1 LINIKNL
8 SFGYPNGKKIFNN
21 LYFSL
26 QKGEKVGL
34 IGPNGTGK
42 TTLFHLIMGLLKPS
56 SGEIEIF
63 GKVRKEEKDFV
74 EVRQRIG
81 LLFQDSDDQLF
92 SPTVEEDI
100 AFGPLNFGKSHAEA
114 RGIVKETCDRLGL
127 SGFEKRVTHRLSGGE
142 KRLVSLATV
151 VAMNP
156 ECYLLDEPFAG
167 LDETTTQRFLEYLKA
182 HTKTYIIITHDR
194 ELLKQTVDTIFILN
208 NGKTEKTDSSRSFL
222 KKQEKQ
228 FSAIMP

>member
-1 LINIKNL
+1 MINIKNL
-8 SFGYPNGKKIFNN
+8 SFSYPNGRKIFNG
-21 LYFSL
+21 LEFSL

-34 IGPNGTGK
+34 IGPNGAGK
-42 TTLFHLIMGLLKPS
+42 TTLFHLIMGLLKPNF
-56 SGEIEIF
+56 GEIEIF
-63 GKVRKEEKDFV
+63 GKVRKEEKDFM

-100 AFGPLNFGKSHAEA
+100 AFGPLNLGKSHEEA
-114 RGIVKETCDRLGL
+114 RGIVAETCKRLGL

-142 KRLVSLATV
+142 KRLVALATV

-167 LDETTTQRFLEYLKA
+167 LDEITTQRFLKYLRE
-182 HTKTYIIITHDR
+182 HTETYIIITHDR
-194 ELLKQTVDTIFILN
+194 ELLKETVDNICILN
-208 NGKTEKTDSSRSFL
+208 SGKIEKTDISKGFL
-222 KKQEKQ
+222 KKQEKL